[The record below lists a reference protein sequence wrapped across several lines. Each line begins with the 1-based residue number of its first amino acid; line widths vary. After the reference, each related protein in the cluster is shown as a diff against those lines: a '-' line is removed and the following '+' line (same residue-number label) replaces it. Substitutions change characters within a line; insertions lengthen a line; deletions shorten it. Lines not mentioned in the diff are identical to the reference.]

1 MADQAVSTSSASIFM
16 DDLRSSIS
24 GECNYTP
31 VTADDDGWVYS
42 EYGVTHNGTDILFTD
57 RSYLGQSG
65 AVATTDKVKWIAIKN
80 VSTTPTEGVGI
91 SLAGGSTDGSF
102 GLAAYNAADTIILGN
117 GEMVVLKTPN
127 LTVAGLHGKSCT
139 LDSNGKP
146 SAQGTATVNIQIA
159 AILEDVSA

>member
-42 EYGVTHNGTDILFTD
+42 ESGVSHSGTDILATD

-65 AVATTDKVKWIAIKN
+65 AVHTNDKIKWIAIKN
-80 VSTTPTEGVGI
+80 VSTTPTEGIGI
-91 SLAGGSTDGSF
+91 SISGGD
-102 GLAAYNAADTIILGN
+102 AAYDTTDTIILGN
-117 GEMVVLKTPN
+117 GEMVVLKVPN
-127 LTVAGLHGKSCT
+127 LTVTGLHGKSCT

-159 AILEDVSA
+159 AILEDVA